1 LATLA
6 MGTGWLAP
14 GPGRTPM
21 PLMPAA
27 ETPDAGHVMVPSGP
41 LRGVTGLGCA
51 VPGRGGDVA
60 DDDAD

>member
-27 ETPDAGHVMVPSGP
+27 ETPDAGHAMMPSGP
-41 LRGVTGLGCA
+41 LRGVTGLS
-51 VPGRGGDVA
+51 
-60 DDDAD
+60 